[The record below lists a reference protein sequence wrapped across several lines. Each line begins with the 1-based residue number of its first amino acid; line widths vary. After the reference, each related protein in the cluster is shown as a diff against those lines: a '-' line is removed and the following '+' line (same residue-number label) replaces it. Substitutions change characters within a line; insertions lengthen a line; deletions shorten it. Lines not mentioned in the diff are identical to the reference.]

1 MVSNVPIAKIFR
13 GFRKMEGNKY
23 RIEQIDRDRFA
34 EIRKKF
40 LHIIYNLSQTFY
52 SQDQYITVSVPKTLL
67 FEINDSDLFFFSFCS
82 RNNAT
87 IFIMLSIVTI
97 KLGREK

>member
-1 MVSNVPIAKIFR
+1 
-13 GFRKMEGNKY
+13 MEGNKY

-67 FEINDSDLFFFSFCS
+67 FEINDSDLFFFFLLFKKQCHHIYNVIHS
-82 RNNAT
+82 NNK
-87 IFIMLSIVTI
+87 IRQRKMKFIKSTALDI
-97 KLGREK
+97 